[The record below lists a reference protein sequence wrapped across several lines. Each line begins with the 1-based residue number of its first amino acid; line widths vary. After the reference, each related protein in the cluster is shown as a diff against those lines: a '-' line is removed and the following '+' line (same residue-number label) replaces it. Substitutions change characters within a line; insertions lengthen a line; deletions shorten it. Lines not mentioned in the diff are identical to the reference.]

1 MRNIMSCDFSLLN
14 RYVHDLEGAGAD
26 GDEGCG
32 VSSATEVLGAFYA
45 AVNRNDMQAITKD
58 FDPQIVRIEPEGF
71 PTAGTYR
78 GIAEVQEHITKGRG
92 TWAEGT
98 CEPEEYFTHGDKVVV
113 YLHARVRLKDSTDWV
128 GGRFAD
134 GFVFRDGK
142 ITQYLSFGERLDA
155 LKWAG
160 IEEQDII

>member
-1 MRNIMSCDFSLLN
+1 MNNER
-14 RYVHDLEGAGAD
+14 
-26 GDEGCG
+26 
-32 VSSATEVLGAFYA
+32 EVLKQFFA
-45 AVNRNDMQAITKD
+45 AINRNDMHGIPTY

-78 GIAEVQEHITKGRG
+78 GIAEVQAHITKGRR
-92 TWAEGT
+92 TWAEGS
-98 CEPEEYFTHGDKVVV
+98 CAPEQFLTNGDKVVV
-113 YLHARVRLKDSTDWV
+113 YLHVRVRLKDSTDWV

-142 ITQYLSFGERLDA
+142 ITHYLSFGEQLDA

-160 IEEQDII
+160 IEAQERM

>member
-1 MRNIMSCDFSLLN
+1 MNNEID
-14 RYVHDLEGAGAD
+14 
-26 GDEGCG
+26 
-32 VSSATEVLGAFYA
+32 VLKQFFA
-45 AVNRNDMQAITKD
+45 ALNRNDMHGIPTY

-78 GIAEVQEHITKGRG
+78 GIADVQAHITKGRG

-98 CEPEEYFTHGDKVVV
+98 CEPEKFLTNGDNVVV
-113 YLHARVRLKDSTDWV
+113 YLHVRVRLKDSTDWV

-142 ITQYLSFGERLDA
+142 ITHYRSFGEQLDA
-155 LKWAG
+155 LTWAG
-160 IEEQDII
+160 IEAQERM

>member
-1 MRNIMSCDFSLLN
+1 MNTKTQA
-14 RYVHDLEGAGAD
+14 LEQ
-26 GDEGCG
+26 
-32 VSSATEVLGAFYA
+32 FFA
-45 AVNRNDMQAITKD
+45 AVNRNDMQSTIQD

-78 GIAEVQEHITKGRG
+78 GIKEVQAHITKGRG

-98 CEPEEYFTHGDKVVV
+98 CQPEKFLVNEEKVVV
-113 YLHARVRLKDSTDWV
+113 YLYVWVRLKDSTDWV

-134 GFVFRDGK
+134 GFVFHNGM
-142 ITQYLSFGERLDA
+142 ITQYLSFAERVDA

-160 IEEQDII
+160 IEDVSPTASSSSEHEGAA